1 MTTPSFIRPDGVR
14 LAYRDV
20 GSGPA
25 VLFQHGLGGDDA
37 QVGDVFP
44 HAAQVRRITLECRG
58 QGRSAYGPQSALS
71 IATFADDAIALLD
84 HLRVPMPLVGGISM
98 GAAIA
103 LRAAVLWP
111 ERFRGLVLARPA
123 WVAETAPSNMAPYA
137 LVGELMVCHEPNKAR
152 RIFRESPIASLLAAQ
167 APDNLASLLGFFA
180 RPRPKAFG
188 ALLKAI
194 AADGPGVSE
203 DAIAQI
209 ALPTLVIGHGRDFAH
224 PLDYAERLAGLIP
237 HAQLSVIVPKADD
250 PAVYRREFRASL
262 ATFLGRW
269 T

>member
-58 QGRSAYGPQSALS
+58 QGRSAFGPQSALS
-71 IATFADDAIALLD
+71 IATFTDDAIALLD

-167 APDNLASLLGFFA
+167 APDNSPVSSASS
-180 RPRPKAFG
+180 R
-188 ALLKAI
+188 
-194 AADGPGVSE
+194 
-203 DAIAQI
+203 
-209 ALPTLVIGHGRDFAH
+209 GHG
-224 PLDYAERLAGLIP
+224 LGRLAPCLRRSRQMVR
-237 HAQLSVIVPKADD
+237 A
-250 PAVYRREFRASL
+250 YRRTRSPKSPCPP
-262 ATFLGRW
+262 W
-269 T
+269 